1 MYASKIP
8 KHELELECILW
19 DTPALWRMVVVG
31 EGRVITDDLGR
42 PWTLAVAGQ
51 YHPILGAD
59 EEDGTKVCNFLVIF
73 GK

>member
-1 MYASKIP
+1 MCVTYNNYKLEEGRMYASKIP

-42 PWTLAVAGQ
+42 P
-51 YHPILGAD
+51 
-59 EEDGTKVCNFLVIF
+59 
-73 GK
+73 